1 LCSSPPRK
9 PRPIDGSAFVD
20 NREGKK
26 TKRRRR
32 RRRRRRGAKGKDL
45 QLQQT
50 LLIVVVFR

>member
-32 RRRRRRGAKGKDL
+32 RRRRRGAKGKDL